1 MLLAVLVTPFE
12 VVVTQYIRIRTF
24 VGRPSLLQMTG
35 ECLTGAACQAV
46 GCVEMYL
53 ISSLSGLSVFEIMNK
68 SLDVSRQ
75 TSFAFCIK
83 WGGYA

>member
-24 VGRPSLLQMTG
+24 IGCPSLLQMTG

-68 SLDVSRQ
+68 FLVLSSQ